1 MIAMNKFT
9 LKSALFF
16 ILFGIAFTSCTK
28 DEDNQIPTLTVSGAN
43 PFTLDTINTPYVE
56 PGVSTD
62 EGTLVYDQ
70 SAFYNNK
77 RGEYTIYYSA
87 IDDAD
92 NIGHATRRVIVRN
105 PADVLEG
112 TYEVEVYDIGTGAF
126 VDYYTDVIS
135 VDDYVNGK
143 FYFSFYDASCGAST
157 DLNGKFDWS
166 NNTVYIPEQ
175 TYNNQQVLT
184 AVGTTFPVSLNGS
197 DVNFEMDVI
206 IGSTTRKYIYR
217 KQVIST
223 DETKV
228 LFVHTYPDGAT
239 LDVFVDNEKR
249 ETALAFGDNSS
260 YYTIEAGT
268 HGIKYYTTGT
278 CDVVHNHITNLSANT
293 HNTLYLVDNQ
303 PNVHVF
309 QVQDD
314 LSDPTSGMARVR
326 FVHAAANTGP
336 LDINVNGGSNWFSGI
351 TFENFVS
358 TEVTP
363 GTYTLDMV
371 EGGNIIANSLII
383 LEANKVYTLYSAK
396 NSSGSQLGFIIN
408 K

>member
-62 EGTLVYDQ
+62 EGTIIYDQ

-105 PADVLEG
+105 PADRLEG
-112 TYEVEVYDIGTGAF
+112 TYEVEVYNIGTGAF
-126 VDYYTDVIS
+126 EDYYTDVITA
-135 VDDYVNGK
+135 DDYVNGK
-143 FYFSFYDASCGAST
+143 YYFSFFDASCGAST
-157 DLNGKFDWS
+157 DLNGRIDWN

-184 AVGTTFPVSLNGS
+184 AVGTTFPVTINGS

-206 IGSTTRKYIYR
+206 TGATARKYVFR
-217 KQVIST
+217 KQVISSDVT
-223 DETKV
+223 NV
-228 LFVHTYPDGAT
+228 MAIHAYPDGAS
-239 LDVFVDNEKR
+239 LDVLIDNVKK
-249 ETALAFGDNSS
+249 ETLAFGNNSA
-260 YYTIEAGT
+260 YFTVEAGNHSVKFNT
-268 HGIKYYTTGT
+268 AGT
-278 CDVVHNHITNLSANT
+278 CDLIYNHLTNLGANSNYT
-293 HNTLYLVDNQ
+293 MYLVDNQ

-326 FVHAAANTGP
+326 FVHAAANTGA
-336 LDINVNGGSNWFSGI
+336 LDITVNGGSNWFSGI

-358 TEVTP
+358 MEVMP
-363 GTYTLDMV
+363 GTYSLDMI
-371 EGGNIIANSLII
+371 EGGNTIANSSINF
-383 LEANKVYTLYSAK
+383 EANRVYTMYAAK
-396 NSSGSQLGFIIN
+396 NSSGSLLKYSIN